1 MHNFLPLHGFTPS
14 CQRSPWNSTK
24 KKQHWLTRLFFPPPL
39 SPRESEAPQKSSSTP
54 ASFHVATF
62 SSLQDTL
69 PQTLPSSPLPH
80 PLPSYSWYDSQRV
93 LEECLKTRRRQKRL
107 QASSDCHRWAA
118 SSSFRKFP
126 RSAFL
131 HRRKLPVFMVGGTWR
146 DKTCSET
153 V

>member
-24 KKQHWLTRLFFPPPL
+24 KKTTLTDKIVFPPSAL
-39 SPRESEAPQKSSSTP
+39 TPRVRGSTKVFFTP